1 MYKKTIYLS
10 FVLLLFSLMACQ
22 RDSSSKEDIATIQPD
37 VPKSQLTAS
46 TNEEAAIDDDKLQ
59 QEKEEKLARL
69 QELKDKKEAFELQ
82 KQKELEEKEAAAKM
96 KRAKARAKK
105 KAAEREAKRVEE
117 EKTLLVTN
125 TNSADVEGE
134 NQDYEEAEP
143 TEPQGKLQFIKRSYD
158 FGKIQEG
165 DTFKHEFKFY
175 NSSQVPVVIS
185 DVKASCGCTETTFPK
200 EPILPGET
208 GVIGVTFDSKG
219 KLGRQKPFM
228 SVVTNGNPSIYS
240 LYMDGTV
247 DTERE

>member
-96 KRAKARAKK
+96 KRAKAR
-105 KAAEREAKRVEE
+105 
-117 EKTLLVTN
+117 
-125 TNSADVEGE
+125 